1 MARENDSP
9 VARVLRSPIWRQRE
23 GILIAAIVL
32 AAVIFGLTNETFLQF
47 ANLKNIVVQ
56 SSMIL
61 LVGFGM
67 SVVIIAGGI
76 DLSVGSVAA
85 VAGVATVWLL
95 ENGVVPPSVALLAGV
110 GLGALVGLA
119 NGLVVTRLGV
129 PGIIATLGTMTLLRG
144 VAFLIAGGF
153 SVRSEDA
160 QLAFVANG
168 NIAGVPTPIVI
179 VLVVF
184 VLVHWLLAY
193 TSPGRAFYAVGG
205 NLQAARLAGMN
216 VQGTVVASYVVAA
229 TLAAVAGMIA
239 ASRTASGSPI
249 AGAGWELQ
257 AVMIVILGG
266 ASLFGGSGR
275 VVGTLLAG
283 LLIGMINN
291 WISLQGISA
300 VQNIV
305 TGTLLIAI
313 VAVSERRLRQPKALV
328 ARLIR
333 SQS

>member
-1 MARENDSP
+1 MTREIAGLAARL
-9 VARVLRSPIWRQRE
+9 LRFPIWRQRE
-23 GILIAAIVL
+23 GILIAAIVV
-32 AAVIFGLTNETFLQF
+32 AAIVFGLTNETFLQV

-67 SVVIIAGGI
+67 TVVIISGGI

-85 VAGVATVWLL
+85 VAGVTTVWLL
-95 ENGVVPPSVALLAGV
+95 ENGVLPPSVALLAGV
-110 GLGALVGLA
+110 GLGAFIGLA
-119 NGLVVTRLGV
+119 NGLVVTQLGV
-129 PGIIATLGTMTLLRG
+129 PGIITTLGTMTLLRG
-144 VAFLIAGGF
+144 IAFLIAGGF
-153 SVRSEDA
+153 SVRSEDS

-168 NIAGVPTPIVI
+168 DIAGVPMPIII
-179 VLVVF
+179 VLMVF
-184 VLVHWLLAY
+184 VLVHWLMAY

-216 VQGTVVASYVVAA
+216 VRGTVVVSYVAAA
-229 TLAAVAGMIA
+229 TLAAVAGLIA

-249 AGAGWELQ
+249 AGTGWELQ

-305 TGTLLIAI
+305 TGTLLIVI
-313 VAVSERRLRQPKALV
+313 VAMSERRLRQPKALV
-328 ARLIR
+328 ARLMR